1 MEERYDL
8 FEFPPDAF
16 PKWIGS
22 ASNLSEARKKME
34 KLPPPPPGGEY
45 LVRDFYS
52 GTVVAYTLR
61 KKHGAAI
68 FPPDNV
74 TGGAAEVL
82 KFEMYFLP
90 SGSEQA
96 VSAPNCWSQASAS
109 NTHLLIA

>member
-8 FEFPPDAF
+8 FELPPDTF

-22 ASNLSEARKKME
+22 AGDLPEARRKME
-34 KLPPPPPGGEY
+34 KLPPLAPGSEY

-61 KKHGAAI
+61 KKHGTTV
-68 FPPDNV
+68 FPPDQDPR
-74 TGGAAEVL
+74 GSSEVL

-90 SGSEQA
+90 SGS
-96 VSAPNCWSQASAS
+96 
-109 NTHLLIA
+109 

>member
-16 PKWIGS
+16 PKWIAS
-22 ASNLSEARKKME
+22 ARSLSEAREKME
-34 KLPPPPPGGEY
+34 QLPPPPPGGEY

-61 KKHGAAI
+61 KKHGSTI
-68 FPPDNV
+68 FPPENDRA
-74 TGGAAEVL
+74 GASDVL

-90 SGSEQA
+90 SGTVQA
-96 VSAPNCWSQASAS
+96 APGPDLRSQPPASDS
-109 NTHLLIA
+109 KRLIA

>member
-1 MEERYDL
+1 MDARYDL

-22 ASNLSEARKKME
+22 AGDLPEARRKME
-34 KLPPPPPGGEY
+34 KLPPLAPGSEY

-61 KKHGAAI
+61 KKHGTMV
-68 FPPDNV
+68 FPPEKDPR
-74 TGGAAEVL
+74 GSSEVL

-90 SGSEQA
+90 SG
-96 VSAPNCWSQASAS
+96 
-109 NTHLLIA
+109 T

>member
-22 ASNLSEARKKME
+22 ASNLSEAREKME
-34 KLPPPPPGGEY
+34 KLPLPPPGGEY

-52 GTVVAYTLR
+52 GAIVAYTLR
-61 KKHGAAI
+61 KKHGATV

-74 TGGAAEVL
+74 PAGAADVL

-90 SGSEQA
+90 SGSVQT
-96 VSAPNCWSQASAS
+96 ASGPDQRSRPAAS
-109 NTHLLIA
+109 GSSRLIA

>member
-16 PKWIGS
+16 PKWVAS
-22 ASNLSEARKKME
+22 APDLQEARKKME
-34 KLPPPPPGGEY
+34 DLPPLAPGSEY

-61 KKHGAAI
+61 KKHGATV
-68 FPPDNV
+68 FPPESDPA
-74 TGGAAEVL
+74 GCSEVL

-90 SGSEQA
+90 SH
-96 VSAPNCWSQASAS
+96 N
-109 NTHLLIA
+109 